1 MVLTRFIYRLA
12 LAFILITRA
21 AGMVLSQKSPSTTKG
36 TVQRIKV
43 HGKSLEENLEG
54 ETADPDIFDFTF
66 RRGTRRIGMADI
78 LRSICSTATGSP
90 ITTNKQLEEVL
101 INLGIEYKVETCES
115 DHTNRIAE
123 RIEKHVLPFFSLN
136 LAFRK

>member
-54 ETADPDIFDFTF
+54 ETADPDIFDLPSAGV
-66 RRGTRRIGMADI
+66 RDESEWQISCDLSAPR
-78 LRSICSTATGSP
+78 LRAHRSP
-90 ITTNKQLEEVL
+90 PTNSSK
-101 INLGIEYKVETCES
+101 
-115 DHTNRIAE
+115 R
-123 RIEKHVLPFFSLN
+123 F
-136 LAFRK
+136 